1 MAFPSHPSRIRA
13 AVFLYGSEQHS
24 TQLAGKAKKRKDG
37 GRVSLGRAVGRW
49 YTRWW
54 HSPSL
59 ARPTN
64 QSSRLS
70 APLFFSSCPV
80 NVSLPSPADL
90 GRPEVKPVRVYGP
103 LFPLL
108 ALPRLSIMISSS
120 LRPPTSLFDG
130 EVRPICTIA
139 GIFCSS
145 AVVARATA
153 YFSFASTI

>member
-64 QSSRLS
+64 QVLVF
-70 APLFFSSCPV
+70 P
-80 NVSLPSPADL
+80 LPSS
-90 GRPEVKPVRVYGP
+90 P
-103 LFPLL
+103 LVLLMSPFLPPLTSAGQKLSQFVFMVHYFHFWRFL
-108 ALPRLSIMISSS
+108 ASPS
-120 LRPPTSLFDG
+120 
-130 EVRPICTIA
+130 
-139 GIFCSS
+139 
-145 AVVARATA
+145 
-153 YFSFASTI
+153 